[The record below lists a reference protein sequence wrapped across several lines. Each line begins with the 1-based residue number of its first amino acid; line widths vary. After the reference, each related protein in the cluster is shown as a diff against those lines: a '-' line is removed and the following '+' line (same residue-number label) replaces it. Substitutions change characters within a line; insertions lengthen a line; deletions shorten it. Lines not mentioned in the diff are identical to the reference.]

1 MRLGGTRDSGRPPG
15 GDRGRRDG
23 VLLSRSAV
31 LGQELHLYRYGFVDF
46 HHEELA
52 EALRWLRE
60 PWLLSY
66 DLADEVVELYE
77 KHDVRRANVELL
89 YTGAQRAGVRGAGD
103 HQPARAAQRHG
114 LWHTKAEW
122 KHCRRAA
129 ARR

>member
-1 MRLGGTRDSGRPPG
+1 MEHAIRDARREATEAGETAFFYLDPPFWAK
-15 GDRGRRDG
+15 
-23 VLLSRSAV
+23 SS
-31 LGQELHLYRYGFVDF
+31 HLYRYGFVDF
-46 HHEELA
+46 QHEELA
-52 EALRWLRE
+52 EVLRWLKQ

-89 YTGAQRAGVRGAGD
+89 YTAAQRAAYEELVITN
-103 HQPARAAQRHG
+103 QPALPSDTR

-129 ARR
+129 ARL